1 MKKIYKKMILILF
14 IILSNFT
21 SAVYAADSEQSISNK
36 LYGFS
41 YHNGLTNAGMYIAG
55 WIRYGA
61 LAVAVGMLMIKGIKL
76 FTSSPEG
83 KADAKKELM
92 PWAIGAIILFT
103 MNMIINFFVYFAQH
117 YINNITM

>member
-1 MKKIYKKMILILF
+1 MKKIYKKMFLILS
-14 IILSNFT
+14 IIISNFT
-21 SAVYAADSEQSISNK
+21 TVAYATSSEQSISDK
-36 LYGFS
+36 LYGFGYS
-41 YHNGLTNAGMYIAG
+41 NGLTNAGMYIAG

-76 FTSSPEG
+76 ITSSPEG

-103 MNMIINFFVYFAQH
+103 MNMIINFFVWFAQH
-117 YINNITM
+117 YINNITA